1 MEMEMENTENNSVSD
16 GAEEAIHSGIVAFIG
31 RPNSGKSTLLNKLV
45 GEKIAAVSDKPQTTR
60 TQIKGILNLP
70 KGQIVFVDTPG
81 VHKPGYK
88 LNRRMMQ
95 AVAEA
100 LQSVDIVILM
110 RDVSIKMGQGERY
123 VLDLIKES
131 ARPTF
136 LLLNKVDLV
145 KDKTSLL
152 PIIDFYRQEYE
163 FQEVIPLSARTG
175 KNTNIL
181 VDKLLEHLPI
191 GPRLFEEDTL
201 TDRSMRSIA
210 AEMVREKVLRFTGEE
225 LPFVTAVVTEYWQEN
240 AKEANINCAIYVERD
255 SQRAIILGRAGQKIK
270 QIGSAARKD
279 IEHLLGK
286 RIFLSLFVKV
296 KENWRNDER
305 VLDELGLEGVSHES
319 S

>member
-1 MEMEMENTENNSVSD
+1 MENTENNSVSD